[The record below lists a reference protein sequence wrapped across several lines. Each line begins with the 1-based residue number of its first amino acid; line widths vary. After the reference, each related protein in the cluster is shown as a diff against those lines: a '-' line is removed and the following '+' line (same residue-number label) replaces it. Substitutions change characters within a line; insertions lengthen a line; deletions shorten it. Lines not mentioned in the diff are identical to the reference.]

1 MSPSDAKTLD
11 AEPAGDAA
19 AFDSEAA
26 APPVREP
33 AGNAA
38 PAFDGE
44 PPVAVGEEPVAPDR
58 LSDEVVVPSGL
69 PARPAASARDVA
81 PLVEA
86 SAAAGNGAA
95 AVDRLPAEPAAGC
108 SEARAA
114 WEARCAATPAR
125 LPSFSSVSG
134 NEVRPL
140 YTPDDAPG
148 AYMDGLGFPGAFP
161 FTRGP
166 YATMYRTRLWT
177 MRQFAGFA
185 TAEETNARYK
195 YLLANGQTGL
205 SVAFDFPTLMG
216 YDSDHPRSLGEVGV
230 CGVAV
235 SSLADMET
243 LFDGIPLDEVSV
255 SMTIN
260 GPAIIL
266 FCFYV
271 AAAERQGVSLD
282 QLRGTVQNDILKEYQ
297 AQHAWVFPPEPALR
311 LILDMFEWCAEHT
324 PRYNPISIS
333 GYHIREA
340 GATAG
345 QELGFT
351 LANGFEYV
359 RRAVERGLD
368 VDVFAP
374 RLSFFFD
381 VHNDFFEEAA
391 KFRAARRIWAK
402 GMRDRFGAA
411 NPLAWRLRT
420 HAQTA
425 GVTLT
430 AQQPENNI
438 VRVAYQALA
447 AVLGGAQSL
456 HTNSMDETLAL
467 PTEKAVTI
475 ALRTQQILA
484 YESGVANTIDPLAGS
499 YYVESLTDQLE
510 AEAEEIFARVEAE
523 GGVVP
528 GIETGWFQRQIA
540 NSAVRQ
546 QAEIEAGARKVVGVN
561 DFTDGSDAPNIE
573 TLRIDPSVEARQR
586 QRMARLRDE
595 RDDERAT
602 AALAALRSAAAGQGN
617 LVPLIVECARAM
629 CTLHEIRAA
638 MEDVFGAYRE
648 PVFF

>member
-1 MSPSDAKTLD
+1 MSTTEPRLRDRKTLI
-11 AEPAGDAA
+11 AEIE
-19 AFDSEAA
+19 SRQKEIE
-26 APPVREP
+26 RL
-33 AGNAA
+33 NA
-38 PAFDGE
+38 E
-44 PPVAVGEEPVAPDR
+44 
-58 LSDEVVVPSGL
+58 L
-69 PARPAASARDVA
+69 
-81 PLVEA
+81 
-86 SAAAGNGAA
+86 
-95 AVDRLPAEPAAGC
+95 
-108 SEARAA
+108 AA
-114 WEARCAATPAR
+114 WEATSEGTPKR
-125 LPSFSSVSG
+125 LPFFTSVSG
-134 NEVRPL
+134 NEIEPL
-140 YTPDDAPG
+140 YTPNHVSGSYVEQLGVPG
-148 AYMDGLGFPGAFP
+148 GFP

-185 TAEETNARYK
+185 TAEETNQRYK
-195 YLLANGQTGL
+195 YLLDNGQTGL

-216 YDSDHPRSLGEVGV
+216 YDGDHPRSLGEVGV

-235 SSLADMET
+235 SSLADMEA
-243 LFDGIPLDEVSV
+243 LFDGIPLDQVSV

-271 AAAERQGVSLD
+271 AAAERQGISAD
-282 QLRGTVQNDILKEYQ
+282 KLRGTAQNDILKEYQ

-311 LILDMFEWCAEHT
+311 LILDMFEWCGSNA

-345 QELGFT
+345 QELAFT
-351 LANGFEYV
+351 LANGFDYV
-359 RRAVERGLD
+359 RRGVARGLD
-368 VDVFAP
+368 VDSFAP

-381 VHNDFFEEAA
+381 VHNDFFEEVA
-391 KFRAARRIWAK
+391 KFRAARRIWARHL
-402 GMRDRFGAA
+402 RDEFGAQ
-411 NPLAWRLRT
+411 NPQSWRLRT

-447 AVLGGAQSL
+447 AVLGGTQSL

-484 YESGVANTIDPLAGS
+484 YESGVPNTIDPLAGS
-499 YYVESLTDQLE
+499 YYIETLTDQLE
-510 AEAEEIFARVEAE
+510 MEAEQIFARIEEE

-528 GIETGWFQRQIA
+528 GIENGWFQREIA
-540 NSAVRQ
+540 TSAARQ
-546 QAEIEAGARKVVGVN
+546 QAEIEAGLRTVVGVN
-561 DFTDGSDAPNIE
+561 EFTDGSEGVEIE
-573 TLRIDPSVEARQR
+573 TLRIDPEVERLQR
-586 QRMARLRDE
+586 EKLARLRQE
-595 RDDERAT
+595 RDEERAG
-602 AALAALRSAAAGQGN
+602 AALDGLRTAAAGGAN
-617 LVPLIVECARAM
+617 TVPHILECARAY
-629 CTLHEIRAA
+629 CTLYEIRAA